1 MEDLRRMVERMSRG
15 SRTAVVTV
23 RLSNEILKKLDRIAK
38 RKGKSRN
45 ELINMYME
53 FAISNLRGD
62 GKQPP

>member
-62 GKQPP
+62 GK